1 MPLSRAGSRGTAVT
15 APAPNGRG
23 PFSVRTLAAVIALGV
38 AISVLFIAFPQ
49 IDLWASALFVGPNG
63 GFPLL
68 HDPWAVLVRQLVLVS
83 IATLSVLAVGTLL
96 LKLLFGRYRS
106 PIALRAAVYLI
117 VCLVLAPG
125 LVVNSLLKDQW
136 GRPRPVH
143 LETFA
148 VEGSEPTGW
157 TFTRPWVISDQCPS
171 NCSFVSGEASAGFV
185 LIALAP
191 LTAMP
196 WTVAVLGTLW
206 GLVVSAVRVI
216 QGGHF
221 LSDVLLA
228 GVVTYCIVWAVYWLI
243 FVRRPSWLSEQSIED
258 RIGSLRHAVQT
269 AWDEVWLAW
278 CRLRARRYG
287 RRPGHD
293 DRGL

>member
-1 MPLSRAGSRGTAVT
+1 MTTPTPSQSPDR
-15 APAPNGRG
+15 PPGRYG
-23 PFSVRTLAAVIALGV
+23 PFGRRSLVAVIALGA
-38 AISVLFIAFPQ
+38 AISALFIAFPQ
-49 IDLWASALFVGPNG
+49 IDLWASALFVGPDG

-68 HDPWAVLVRQLVLVS
+68 HEPWAVTVRQIVLVS
-83 IATLSVLAVGTLL
+83 IVGLSVLGLGTLL

-106 PIALRAAVYLI
+106 PIALRAAVYVIACLI
-117 VCLVLAPG
+117 LAPG

-143 LETFA
+143 LEAFA
-148 VEGSEPTGW
+148 IEGSEPTGW

-206 GLVVSAVRVI
+206 GLVVGAVRVI

-228 GVVTYCIVWAVYWLI
+228 GVVTYCVVWVVYWLI
-243 FVRRPSWLSEQSIED
+243 FVRRPSWLSERSIEA
-258 RIGSLRHAVQT
+258 GLGWLRDGVQT
-269 AWDEVWLAW
+269 ARDEVWLAW
-278 CRLRARRYG
+278 CRLRAGPVRRQRSG
-287 RRPGHD
+287 SNGKHR
-293 DRGL
+293 L